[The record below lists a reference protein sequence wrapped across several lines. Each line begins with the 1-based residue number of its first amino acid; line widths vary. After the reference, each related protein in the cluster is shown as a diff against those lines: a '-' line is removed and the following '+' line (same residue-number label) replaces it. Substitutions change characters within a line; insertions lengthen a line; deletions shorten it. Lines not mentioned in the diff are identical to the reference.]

1 MRKWRKWINC
11 IKDLPIRW
19 KITLWSSMFLFLLF
33 LSYNLFQYIV
43 IDNSILNY
51 EKQNGIHQ
59 LNEVLAFIQ
68 SDDEPLS
75 LKQIENSE
83 GYLSKINEKN
93 QLIRILDR
101 KGNVI
106 TSTSNNVS
114 PNWQQPKTV
123 KHQEY
128 KVIRNHDER
137 LLVLRSPI
145 VTDNFTG
152 TVEIVRNMEMSDG
165 FMDKIFLLMLAAGV
179 GSLIFSILG
188 GTILAKKILSNVQA
202 LTLTMKKIKTNG
214 LEERVPVNE
223 KNDEFAQL
231 GSLFNE
237 LMDSLEDS
245 FLQQKQFVED
255 ASHELRTPLAIIQG
269 HLTLLN
275 RWGKNDAAVLDKSL
289 KSSLKEVERLT
300 NLVQDLLELS
310 RVENSLINP
319 VDVEPINVLATVQ
332 HVVRNFEVLY
342 SNYEFKIRYSHE
354 NLYVNISSRHLEQI
368 LIILLDNAVKY
379 SKKEEKEVVI
389 DCSLIN
395 EKVSLKVM
403 DKGIGI
409 PEEDIPYIL
418 NRFYRVDKARSRK
431 QGGLGLGLAI
441 AKRWIEKYH
450 GTINIESK
458 EGEGTNVTIL
468 LPLFNNSL

>member
-1 MRKWRKWINC
+1 M
-11 IKDLPIRW
+11 KDLPIRW
-19 KITLWSSMFLFLLF
+19 KITLWSSMFLFFLF

-93 QLIRILDR
+93 QLIRVLDR
-101 KGNVI
+101 KGNII

-152 TVEIVRNMEMSDG
+152 TVEIVRNMEMSDV

-188 GTILAKKILSNVQA
+188 GTILAKKILSNIQA

-269 HLTLLN
+269 HLMLLN
-275 RWGKNDAAVLDKSL
+275 RWGKNDVAVLDKSL
-289 KSSLKEVERLT
+289 KSSLKEVELLT
-300 NLVQDLLELS
+300 NLVQELLELS
-310 RVENSLINP
+310 RAENSLINP

-342 SNYEFKIRYSHE
+342 SNYGFKIKHSHE

-441 AKRWIEKYH
+441 AKRWVEKYH

-458 EGEGTNVTIL
+458 EGEGTNVTVV

>member
-1 MRKWRKWINC
+1 MRKWIKYM
-11 IKDLPIRW
+11 KDLPIRW
-19 KITLWSSMFLFLLF
+19 KITLWSSMFLFFLF

-43 IDNSILNY
+43 IDNGILNY

-59 LNEVLAFIQ
+59 LKEVLAFIQ

-101 KGNVI
+101 KGNII

-152 TVEIVRNMEMSDG
+152 TVEIVRNMEMSDA
-165 FMDKIFLLMLAAGV
+165 FMDKVFLLMLVAGV

-188 GTILAKKILSNVQA
+188 GTILAKKILSNIQA

-300 NLVQDLLELS
+300 NLVQELLELS
-310 RVENSLINP
+310 RAENSLINP

-342 SNYEFKIRYSHE
+342 SNYGFKIKHSHE

-409 PEEDIPYIL
+409 PKEDIPYIL

-441 AKRWIEKYH
+441 AKRWVEKYH

-458 EGEGTNVTIL
+458 EGEGTNVTVV

>member
-1 MRKWRKWINC
+1 MKKWIKYM
-11 IKDLPIRW
+11 KDLPIRW
-19 KITLWSSMFLFLLF
+19 KITLWSSMFLFFLF

-93 QLIRILDR
+93 QLIRVLDR
-101 KGNVI
+101 KGNII

-152 TVEIVRNMEMSDG
+152 TVEIVRNMEMSDV
-165 FMDKIFLLMLAAGV
+165 FMNKIFLLMLAAGV

-188 GTILAKKILSNVQA
+188 GTILAKKILSNIQA

-300 NLVQDLLELS
+300 NLVQELLELS
-310 RVENSLINP
+310 RAENSLINA

-332 HVVRNFEVLY
+332 HVVRNFEVLH
-342 SNYEFKIRYSHE
+342 SNYEFKIKHTHE

-379 SKKEEKEVVI
+379 SKKEGKEVVI

-441 AKRWIEKYH
+441 AKRWVEKYD

-458 EGEGTNVTIL
+458 EGQGTNVTVV
-468 LPLFNNSL
+468 LPLFTNSL

>member
-1 MRKWRKWINC
+1 MRKWIKYM
-11 IKDLPIRW
+11 KDLPIRW
-19 KITLWSSMFLFLLF
+19 KITLWSSMFLFFLF
-33 LSYNLFQYIV
+33 LSYNLFQYLV

-93 QLIRILDR
+93 QLIRVLDR
-101 KGNVI
+101 KGNII

-128 KVIRNHDER
+128 KVTRNHDER

-145 VTDNFTG
+145 VTANFTG
-152 TVEIVRNMEMSDG
+152 TVEIVRNMEMSDV

-275 RWGKNDAAVLDKSL
+275 RWGKNDGAVLDKSL

-300 NLVQDLLELS
+300 NLVQELLELS
-310 RVENSLINP
+310 RAENSLVNP

-342 SNYEFKIRYSHE
+342 NNYEFKIRHSHE

-458 EGEGTNVTIL
+458 EGEGTNVTAVW
-468 LPLFNNSL
+468 PLFNNSL

>member
-1 MRKWRKWINC
+1 M
-11 IKDLPIRW
+11 KDLPIRW
-19 KITLWSSMFLFLLF
+19 KITLWSSMFLFFLF

-43 IDNSILNY
+43 IDNGILNY

-59 LNEVLAFIQ
+59 LKEVLAFIQ

-93 QLIRILDR
+93 QLIRILDK
-101 KGNVI
+101 KGNII

-145 VTDNFTG
+145 VTNNFIG
-152 TVEIVRNMEMSDG
+152 TVEIVRNMEMSDA

-179 GSLIFSILG
+179 GSLVFSILG
-188 GTILAKKILSNVQA
+188 GTILAKKILSNIQA

-231 GSLFNE
+231 GNLFNE

-255 ASHELRTPLAIIQG
+255 ASHELRTPLSIIQG

-300 NLVQDLLELS
+300 NLVQELLELS
-310 RVENSLINP
+310 RAENSMINP
-319 VDVEPINVLATVQ
+319 IDVEPINVWTTVQ

-342 SNYEFKIRYSHE
+342 SNYEFKINHSYE

-395 EKVSLKVM
+395 EKVYLKVM

-441 AKRWIEKYH
+441 AKRWVEKYH

-458 EGEGTNVTIL
+458 EGEGTNVTVV

>member
-1 MRKWRKWINC
+1 MRKEITY
-11 IKDLPIRW
+11 IKDLPIKW
-19 KITLWSSMFLFLLF
+19 KITLWSSMFLFFLF

-43 IDNSILNY
+43 IDNGILNY

-59 LNEVLAFIQ
+59 LKEVLAFIQ

-75 LKQIENSE
+75 LNQIENSE

-93 QLIRILDR
+93 QLIRILDT

-128 KVIRNHDER
+128 KVIRKNDER

-145 VTDNFTG
+145 VTDNFSG
-152 TVEIVRNMEMSDG
+152 TVEIIRNMEMSDA
-165 FMDKIFLLMLAAGV
+165 FMDKIFLLMIAAGV

-188 GTILAKKILSNVQA
+188 GTILAKKILSNIQA

-269 HLTLLN
+269 HLMLLN
-275 RWGKNDAAVLDKSL
+275 RWGKNDAAILDKSL

-300 NLVQDLLELS
+300 NLVQELLELS
-310 RVENSLINP
+310 RAENSLINP
-319 VDVEPINVLATVQ
+319 VDVEPINVWATVQ

-342 SNYEFKIRYSHE
+342 SNYEFKIKHSHE

-431 QGGLGLGLAI
+431 QGGLG
-441 AKRWIEKYH
+441 
-450 GTINIESK
+450 
-458 EGEGTNVTIL
+458 
-468 LPLFNNSL
+468 

>member
-1 MRKWRKWINC
+1 M
-11 IKDLPIRW
+11 KDLPIRW
-19 KITLWSSMFLFLLF
+19 KITLWSSMFLFFLF

-43 IDNSILNY
+43 IDNGILNY

-59 LNEVLAFIQ
+59 LKEVLAFIQ

-75 LKQIENSE
+75 LNQIKNSE

-106 TSTSNNVS
+106 TSTTNNVS

-152 TVEIVRNMEMSDG
+152 TVEIVRNMEMSDA
-165 FMDKIFLLMLAAGV
+165 FMDKVFLLMLVAGV

-188 GTILAKKILSNVQA
+188 GTILAKKILSNIQA

-269 HLTLLN
+269 HLMLLN

-300 NLVQDLLELS
+300 NLVQELLELS
-310 RVENSLINP
+310 RAENSLINP
-319 VDVEPINVLATVQ
+319 VDAEPINVWTTVQ
-332 HVVRNFEVLY
+332 HVVRNFEVVY
-342 SNYEFKIRYSHE
+342 SDYEFKIKHFHE

-409 PEEDIPYIL
+409 PKEDIPYIL

-441 AKRWIEKYH
+441 AKRWVEKYH

-458 EGEGTNVTIL
+458 EGEGTNVTIV
-468 LPLFNNSL
+468 LPLFDNSL

>member
-1 MRKWRKWINC
+1 
-11 IKDLPIRW
+11 
-19 KITLWSSMFLFLLF
+19 MFLFFLF

-43 IDNSILNY
+43 IDNGILNY

-93 QLIRILDR
+93 QLIRVLDR
-101 KGNVI
+101 KGNII

-114 PNWQQPKTV
+114 PNLQQPKTV

-152 TVEIVRNMEMSDG
+152 TVEIVRNMEMSDV
-165 FMDKIFLLMLAAGV
+165 FMNKIFLLMLAAGV

-188 GTILAKKILSNVQA
+188 GTILAKKILSNIQA

-300 NLVQDLLELS
+300 NLVQELLELS
-310 RVENSLINP
+310 RAENSLINP

-342 SNYEFKIRYSHE
+342 NNYEFKIRHSHE

-395 EKVSLKVM
+395 EKVSLKIM

-458 EGEGTNVTIL
+458 EGEGTNVTAV
-468 LPLFNNSL
+468 LPLFTNSL

>member
-1 MRKWRKWINC
+1 MRRWIKYL
-11 IKDLPIRW
+11 KDLPIRW
-19 KITLWSSMFLFLLF
+19 KITLWSSMFLFFLF
-33 LSYNLFQYIV
+33 LSYNIFQYIV
-43 IDNSILNY
+43 IDNGILNY

-59 LNEVLAFIQ
+59 LKEVLAFIQ

-75 LKQIENSE
+75 LKQIKNSE

-93 QLIRILDR
+93 QLIRILDV

-114 PNWQQPKTV
+114 PNWQQPRAV
-123 KHQEY
+123 KYQEY
-128 KVIRNHDER
+128 KVVRKHDDR

-145 VTDNFTG
+145 VTSKFTG
-152 TVEIVRNMEMSDG
+152 TVEIIRNMEMSDD
-165 FMDKIFLLMLAAGV
+165 FMEKVFLLMIAAGI
-179 GSLIFSILG
+179 GSLILSILG
-188 GTILAKKILSNVQA
+188 GTILSKKILSNIQA
-202 LTLTMKKIKTNG
+202 LTLTMKKIKING

-245 FLQQKQFVED
+245 FIQQKQFVED

-275 RWGKNDAAVLDKSL
+275 RWGKNDAAILDKSL

-300 NLVQDLLELS
+300 NLVQELLELS
-310 RVENSLINP
+310 RAENSLINSM
-319 VDVEPINVLATVQ
+319 DIEPINVLETVQ
-332 HVVRNFEVLY
+332 HVVKNFEVLH
-342 SNYEFKIRYSHE
+342 SNYGFRIDHSHE

-379 SKKEEKEVVI
+379 SAREEKEVII

-441 AKRWIEKYH
+441 AKRWVEKYN

-458 EGEGTNVTIL
+458 EGQGTNVTL
-468 LPLFNNSL
+468 VFPLFKDSI

>member
-1 MRKWRKWINC
+1 M
-11 IKDLPIRW
+11 KDLPIRW
-19 KITLWSSMFLFLLF
+19 KITLWSSMFLFFLF

-93 QLIRILDR
+93 QLIRVLDR
-101 KGNVI
+101 KGNII

-114 PNWQQPKTV
+114 PNWQHPKTV

-152 TVEIVRNMEMSDG
+152 TVEIVRNMEMSDV

-188 GTILAKKILSNVQA
+188 GTILAKKILSNIQA

-300 NLVQDLLELS
+300 NLVQELLELS
-310 RVENSLINP
+310 RAENSLINP
-319 VDVEPINVLATVQ
+319 VDVEPINVWTTVQ
-332 HVVRNFEVLY
+332 HVVKNFEVVY
-342 SNYEFKIRYSHE
+342 SDYEFKIKHFHE

-395 EKVSLKVM
+395 EKISLKVM

-441 AKRWIEKYH
+441 AKRWVEKYH

-458 EGEGTNVTIL
+458 EGQGTNVTVV

>member
-1 MRKWRKWINC
+1 MRRWIKY

-19 KITLWSSMFLFLLF
+19 KIALWSSMFLFFLF
-33 LSYNLFQYIV
+33 LSYNIFQYIV
-43 IDNSILNY
+43 IDNGILNY

-59 LNEVLAFIQ
+59 LKEVLAFIQ

-75 LKQIENSE
+75 LNQIKNSE

-93 QLIRILDR
+93 QLIRILDV

-114 PNWQQPKTV
+114 PTWQQPKTV
-123 KHQEY
+123 KYQEY
-128 KVIRNHDER
+128 KLVRKHDDR

-145 VTDNFTG
+145 VTSKFTG
-152 TVEIVRNMEMSDG
+152 TVEIIRNMEMSDD
-165 FMDKIFLLMLAAGV
+165 FMEKVFLLMIAAGI
-179 GSLIFSILG
+179 GSLILSILG
-188 GTILAKKILSNVQA
+188 GTILSKKILSNIQA
-202 LTLTMKKIKTNG
+202 LTLTMKKIKING
-214 LEERVPVNE
+214 LQERVPVNE

-237 LMDSLEDS
+237 LMDNLEDS
-245 FLQQKQFVED
+245 FVQQKQFVED

-275 RWGKNDAAVLDKSL
+275 RWGKNDPAILDKSL
-289 KSSLKEVERLT
+289 KSCLKEVERLT
-300 NLVQDLLELS
+300 NLVQELLELS
-310 RVENSLINP
+310 RAENSLINSM
-319 VDVEPINVLATVQ
+319 DIEPINVLETVQ
-332 HVVRNFEVLY
+332 HVVRNFEVLH
-342 SNYEFKIRYSHE
+342 SNYRFRIDHSHE

-379 SKKEEKEVVI
+379 STREEKEVII

-441 AKRWIEKYH
+441 AKRWVEKYN

-458 EGEGTNVTIL
+458 EGEGTNVTL
-468 LPLFNNSL
+468 VFPLFKGSI

>member
-1 MRKWRKWINC
+1 M
-11 IKDLPIRW
+11 KDLPIRW
-19 KITLWSSMFLFLLF
+19 KITLWSSMFLFFLF

-43 IDNSILNY
+43 IDNGILNY

-59 LNEVLAFIQ
+59 LKEVLAFIQ

-101 KGNVI
+101 KGNII

-152 TVEIVRNMEMSDG
+152 TVEIVRNMEMSDA
-165 FMDKIFLLMLAAGV
+165 FMDKVFLLMLVAGV

-188 GTILAKKILSNVQA
+188 GTILAKKILSNIQA

-269 HLTLLN
+269 HLMLLN

-300 NLVQDLLELS
+300 NLVQELLELS
-310 RVENSLINP
+310 RAENSLINP
-319 VDVEPINVLATVQ
+319 VDAEPINVWTTVQ
-332 HVVRNFEVLY
+332 HVVRNFEVVY
-342 SNYEFKIRYSHE
+342 SDYEFKIKHFHE

-389 DCSLIN
+389 NCSLIN

-409 PEEDIPYIL
+409 PKEDIPYIL

-441 AKRWIEKYH
+441 AKRWVEKYH

-458 EGEGTNVTIL
+458 EGEGTNVTIV
-468 LPLFNNSL
+468 LPLFDNSL

>member
-1 MRKWRKWINC
+1 MRKWIKYM
-11 IKDLPIRW
+11 KDLPIRW
-19 KITLWSSMFLFLLF
+19 KITLWSSMFLFFLF

-43 IDNSILNY
+43 IDNGILNY

-59 LNEVLAFIQ
+59 LKEVLAFIQ

-101 KGNVI
+101 KGNII

-152 TVEIVRNMEMSDG
+152 TVEIVRNMEMSDA
-165 FMDKIFLLMLAAGV
+165 FMDKVFLLMLVAGV

-188 GTILAKKILSNVQA
+188 GTILAKKILSNIQA

-269 HLTLLN
+269 HLMLLN

-300 NLVQDLLELS
+300 NLVQELLELS
-310 RVENSLINP
+310 RAENSLINP
-319 VDVEPINVLATVQ
+319 VDAEPINVWTTVQ
-332 HVVRNFEVLY
+332 HVVRNFEVVY
-342 SNYEFKIRYSHE
+342 SDYEFKIKHFHE

-389 DCSLIN
+389 NCSLIN

-409 PEEDIPYIL
+409 PKEDIPYIL

-441 AKRWIEKYH
+441 AKRWVEKYH

-458 EGEGTNVTIL
+458 EGEGTNVTIV
-468 LPLFNNSL
+468 LPLFDNSL

>member
-1 MRKWRKWINC
+1 MRKWIKYM
-11 IKDLPIRW
+11 KDLPIRW
-19 KITLWSSMFLFLLF
+19 QITLWSSMFLFFLF

-93 QLIRILDR
+93 QLIRVLDR
-101 KGNVI
+101 KGNII

-152 TVEIVRNMEMSDG
+152 TVEIVRNMEMSDV

-188 GTILAKKILSNVQA
+188 GTILAKKILSNIQA

-269 HLTLLN
+269 HLMLLN
-275 RWGKNDAAVLDKSL
+275 RWGKNDVAVLDKSL

-300 NLVQDLLELS
+300 NLVQELLELS
-310 RVENSLINP
+310 RAENSLINP

-342 SNYEFKIRYSHE
+342 SNYGFKIKHSHE

-441 AKRWIEKYH
+441 AKRWVEKYH

-458 EGEGTNVTIL
+458 EGEGTNVTVV

>member
-1 MRKWRKWINC
+1 MRKWIKYM
-11 IKDLPIRW
+11 KDLPIRW
-19 KITLWSSMFLFLLF
+19 KITLWSSMFLFFLF

-43 IDNSILNY
+43 IDNGILNY

-59 LNEVLAFIQ
+59 LKEVLAFIQ

-101 KGNVI
+101 KGNII

-152 TVEIVRNMEMSDG
+152 TVEIVRNMEMSDA
-165 FMDKIFLLMLAAGV
+165 FMDKVFLLMLVAGV

-188 GTILAKKILSNVQA
+188 GTILAKKILSNIQA

-289 KSSLKEVERLT
+289 RSSLKEVERLT
-300 NLVQDLLELS
+300 NLVQELLELS
-310 RVENSLINP
+310 RAENSLINT
-319 VDVEPINVLATVQ
+319 VDVEPINVWTTVQ
-332 HVVRNFEVLY
+332 HVVRNFEVVY
-342 SNYEFKIRYSHE
+342 SDYEFKIKHFHE

-409 PEEDIPYIL
+409 PKEDIPYIL

-441 AKRWIEKYH
+441 AKRWVEKYH

-458 EGEGTNVTIL
+458 EGEGTNVTIV
-468 LPLFNNSL
+468 LPLFDNSL

>member
-1 MRKWRKWINC
+1 M
-11 IKDLPIRW
+11 KDLPIRW
-19 KITLWSSMFLFLLF
+19 KITLWSSMFLFFLF

-43 IDNSILNY
+43 IDNGILNY

-59 LNEVLAFIQ
+59 LKEVLAFIQ

-101 KGNVI
+101 KGNII

-123 KHQEY
+123 KHKEY
-128 KVIRNHDER
+128 KVIHNHDER

-152 TVEIVRNMEMSDG
+152 TVEIVRNMEMSDA

-179 GSLIFSILG
+179 GSLILSILG
-188 GTILAKKILSNVQA
+188 GTILAKKILSNIQA
-202 LTLTMKKIKTNG
+202 LTLTMKKIKING

-237 LMDSLEDS
+237 LMDSVEDS

-300 NLVQDLLELS
+300 NLVQELLELS
-310 RVENSLINP
+310 RAENSLINP

-342 SNYEFKIRYSHE
+342 SNYEFKIKHTHE

-379 SKKEEKEVVI
+379 SKKEGKEVVI
-389 DCSLIN
+389 DCSLVN
-395 EKVSLKVM
+395 EQVSLKVM

-441 AKRWIEKYH
+441 AKRWVEKYD

-458 EGEGTNVTIL
+458 EGQGTNVTIV
-468 LPLFNNSL
+468 LPLFDNSL

>member
-1 MRKWRKWINC
+1 MRKWIKC

-19 KITLWSSMFLFLLF
+19 KITLWSSMFLFFLF
-33 LSYNLFQYIV
+33 LSHNLFQYIV
-43 IDNSILNY
+43 IDNGILNY

-93 QLIRILDR
+93 QLIRVLDR
-101 KGNVI
+101 KGNII

-114 PNWQQPKTV
+114 PNLQQPKTV

-152 TVEIVRNMEMSDG
+152 TVEIVRNMEMSDV
-165 FMDKIFLLMLAAGV
+165 FMNKIFLLMLAAGV

-188 GTILAKKILSNVQA
+188 GTILAKKILSNIQA

-300 NLVQDLLELS
+300 NLVQELLELS
-310 RVENSLINP
+310 RAENSLINP

-342 SNYEFKIRYSHE
+342 NNYEFKIRHSHE

-395 EKVSLKVM
+395 EKVSLKIM

-458 EGEGTNVTIL
+458 EGEGTNVTAV
-468 LPLFNNSL
+468 LPLFTNSL

>member
-1 MRKWRKWINC
+1 M
-11 IKDLPIRW
+11 KDLPIRW
-19 KITLWSSMFLFLLF
+19 KITLWSSMFLFFLF

-43 IDNSILNY
+43 IDNGILNY

-59 LNEVLAFIQ
+59 LKEVLAFIQ

-101 KGNVI
+101 KGNII

-152 TVEIVRNMEMSDG
+152 TVEIVRNMEMSDA
-165 FMDKIFLLMLAAGV
+165 FMDKVFLLMLVAGV

-188 GTILAKKILSNVQA
+188 GTILAKKILSNIQA

-269 HLTLLN
+269 HLMLLN

-300 NLVQDLLELS
+300 NLVQELLELS
-310 RVENSLINP
+310 RAENSLINP
-319 VDVEPINVLATVQ
+319 VDAEPINVWTTVQ
-332 HVVRNFEVLY
+332 HVVRNFEVVY
-342 SNYEFKIRYSHE
+342 SDYEFKIKHFHE

-409 PEEDIPYIL
+409 PKEDIPYIL

-441 AKRWIEKYH
+441 AKRWVEKYH

-458 EGEGTNVTIL
+458 EGEGTNVTIV
-468 LPLFNNSL
+468 LPLFDNSL

>member
-1 MRKWRKWINC
+1 MRKWINY
-11 IKDLPIRW
+11 IKDLPVRW

-43 IDNSILNY
+43 IDNGILNY

-75 LKQIENSE
+75 LKQIEKSE

-93 QLIRILDR
+93 QLIRVLDK
-101 KGNVI
+101 KGHII

-128 KVIRNHDER
+128 KVVRNHEER

-145 VTDNFTG
+145 VTNNFTG
-152 TVEIVRNMEMSDG
+152 TVEIVRNMEMSDA
-165 FMDKIFLLMLAAGV
+165 FMDKIFLLMLAAGI

-188 GTILAKKILSNVQA
+188 GTILAKKILSNIQA

-300 NLVQDLLELS
+300 NLVQELLELS
-310 RVENSLINP
+310 RAENSLINP

-342 SNYEFKIRYSHE
+342 SNYEFKIKHTHE

-389 DCSLIN
+389 GCSLIN

-441 AKRWIEKYH
+441 AKRWVEKYD

-458 EGEGTNVTIL
+458 EGEGTNVTIV
-468 LPLFNNSL
+468 LPLFDNSL

>member
-1 MRKWRKWINC
+1 MRKEITY

-19 KITLWSSMFLFLLF
+19 KITLWSSMFLFFLF

-43 IDNSILNY
+43 IDNGILNY

-59 LNEVLAFIQ
+59 LKEVLAFIQ

-75 LKQIENSE
+75 LNQIENSE

-93 QLIRILDR
+93 QLIRILDT

-128 KVIRNHDER
+128 KVIRKNDER

-145 VTDNFTG
+145 VTDNFSG
-152 TVEIVRNMEMSDG
+152 TVEIIRNMEMSDA
-165 FMDKIFLLMLAAGV
+165 FMDKIFLLMIAAGV

-188 GTILAKKILSNVQA
+188 GTILAKKILSNIQA

-269 HLTLLN
+269 HLMLLN
-275 RWGKNDAAVLDKSL
+275 RWGKNDAAILDKSL

-300 NLVQDLLELS
+300 NLVQELLELS
-310 RVENSLINP
+310 RAENSLINP
-319 VDVEPINVLATVQ
+319 VDVEPINVWTTVQ

-342 SNYEFKIRYSHE
+342 SNYEFKIKHSHE

-431 QGGLGLGLAI
+431 QGGLGL
-441 AKRWIEKYH
+441 
-450 GTINIESK
+450 
-458 EGEGTNVTIL
+458 
-468 LPLFNNSL
+468 

>member
-1 MRKWRKWINC
+1 M
-11 IKDLPIRW
+11 KDLPIRW
-19 KITLWSSMFLFLLF
+19 KITLWSSMFLFFLF

-93 QLIRILDR
+93 QLIRVLDR
-101 KGNVI
+101 KGNII

-152 TVEIVRNMEMSDG
+152 TVEIVRNMEMSDV

-188 GTILAKKILSNVQA
+188 GTILAKKILSNIQA

-269 HLTLLN
+269 HLMLLN
-275 RWGKNDAAVLDKSL
+275 RWGKNDVAVLDKSL

-300 NLVQDLLELS
+300 NLVQELLELS
-310 RVENSLINP
+310 RAENSLINP

-342 SNYEFKIRYSHE
+342 SNYGFKIKHSHE

-441 AKRWIEKYH
+441 AKRWVEKYH

-458 EGEGTNVTIL
+458 EGEGTNVTVV
-468 LPLFNNSL
+468 LPLFNSSL

>member
-1 MRKWRKWINC
+1 MRKWIKC

-19 KITLWSSMFLFLLF
+19 KITLWSSMFLFFLF

-43 IDNSILNY
+43 IDNGILNY

-93 QLIRILDR
+93 QLIRVLDR
-101 KGNVI
+101 KGNII

-114 PNWQQPKTV
+114 PNLQQPKTV

-152 TVEIVRNMEMSDG
+152 TVEIVRNMEMSDV
-165 FMDKIFLLMLAAGV
+165 FMNKIFLLMLAAGV

-188 GTILAKKILSNVQA
+188 GTILAKKILSNIQA

-300 NLVQDLLELS
+300 NLVQELLELS
-310 RVENSLINP
+310 RAENSLINP

-342 SNYEFKIRYSHE
+342 NNYEFKIRHSHE

-458 EGEGTNVTIL
+458 EGEGTNVTAV
-468 LPLFNNSL
+468 LPLFTNSL

>member
-1 MRKWRKWINC
+1 MRKWIKYM
-11 IKDLPIRW
+11 KDLPIRW
-19 KITLWSSMFLFLLF
+19 KITLWSSMFLFFLF

-93 QLIRILDR
+93 QLIRVLDR
-101 KGNVI
+101 KGNII

-152 TVEIVRNMEMSDG
+152 TVEIVRNMEMSDV

-188 GTILAKKILSNVQA
+188 GTILAKKILSNIQA

-269 HLTLLN
+269 HLMLLN
-275 RWGKNDAAVLDKSL
+275 RWGKNDVAVLDKSL
-289 KSSLKEVERLT
+289 KSSLKEVELLT
-300 NLVQDLLELS
+300 NLVQELLELS
-310 RVENSLINP
+310 RAENSLINP

-342 SNYEFKIRYSHE
+342 SNYGFKIKHSHE

-441 AKRWIEKYH
+441 AKRWVEKYH

-458 EGEGTNVTIL
+458 EGEGTNVTVV

>member
-1 MRKWRKWINC
+1 MRKWIKYM
-11 IKDLPIRW
+11 KDLPIRW
-19 KITLWSSMFLFLLF
+19 KITLWSSMFLFFLF
-33 LSYNLFQYIV
+33 LSYNLFQYLV

-59 LNEVLAFIQ
+59 LKEVLAFIQ

-75 LKQIENSE
+75 LNQIKNSQ

-106 TSTSNNVS
+106 TSTTNNVS
-114 PNWQQPKTV
+114 PTWQQPKTV

-128 KVIRNHDER
+128 KVTRNHDER
-137 LLVLRSPI
+137 LLILRSPI
-145 VTDNFTG
+145 VTANFTG
-152 TVEIVRNMEMSDG
+152 TVEIVRNMEMSDA
-165 FMDKIFLLMLAAGV
+165 FMDKIFLLMLVAGV

-214 LEERVPVNE
+214 LEERVLVNG

-300 NLVQDLLELS
+300 NLVQELLELS
-310 RVENSLINP
+310 RAENSLINP
-319 VDVEPINVLATVQ
+319 VDVEPINVLTTVQ

-342 SNYEFKIRYSHE
+342 SNYGFKIKHSHE

-409 PEEDIPYIL
+409 PKEDIPYIL

-441 AKRWIEKYH
+441 AKRWVEKYD

-458 EGEGTNVTIL
+458 EGEGTNVTVV

>member
-1 MRKWRKWINC
+1 MRKWIKC

-19 KITLWSSMFLFLLF
+19 KITLWSSMFLFFLF

-43 IDNSILNY
+43 IDNGILNY

-93 QLIRILDR
+93 QLIRVLDR
-101 KGNVI
+101 KGNII

-114 PNWQQPKTV
+114 PNWQQPKAV
-123 KHQEY
+123 KHKEY

-152 TVEIVRNMEMSDG
+152 TVEIVRNMEMSDA
-165 FMDKIFLLMLAAGV
+165 FMDKIFLLMLAAGI

-275 RWGKNDAAVLDKSL
+275 R
-289 KSSLKEVERLT
+289 
-300 NLVQDLLELS
+300 
-310 RVENSLINP
+310 
-319 VDVEPINVLATVQ
+319 
-332 HVVRNFEVLY
+332 
-342 SNYEFKIRYSHE
+342 
-354 NLYVNISSRHLEQI
+354 
-368 LIILLDNAVKY
+368 
-379 SKKEEKEVVI
+379 
-389 DCSLIN
+389 
-395 EKVSLKVM
+395 
-403 DKGIGI
+403 
-409 PEEDIPYIL
+409 
-418 NRFYRVDKARSRK
+418 
-431 QGGLGLGLAI
+431 
-441 AKRWIEKYH
+441 
-450 GTINIESK
+450 
-458 EGEGTNVTIL
+458 
-468 LPLFNNSL
+468 

>member
-1 MRKWRKWINC
+1 MRKWINC

-152 TVEIVRNMEMSDG
+152 TVEIVRNMEMSDV

>member
-1 MRKWRKWINC
+1 MRKWIKYM
-11 IKDLPIRW
+11 KDLPIRW
-19 KITLWSSMFLFLLF
+19 KITLWSSMFLFFLF

-93 QLIRILDR
+93 QLIRVLDR
-101 KGNVI
+101 KGNII

-152 TVEIVRNMEMSDG
+152 TVEIVRNMEMSDV

-188 GTILAKKILSNVQA
+188 GTILAKKILSNIQA

-269 HLTLLN
+269 HLMLLN
-275 RWGKNDAAVLDKSL
+275 RWGKNDVAVLDKSL

-300 NLVQDLLELS
+300 NLVQELLELS
-310 RVENSLINP
+310 RAENSLINP

-342 SNYEFKIRYSHE
+342 SNYGFKIKHSHE

-441 AKRWIEKYH
+441 AKRWVEKYH

-458 EGEGTNVTIL
+458 EGEGTNVTVV

>member
-1 MRKWRKWINC
+1 MRKWIKYM
-11 IKDLPIRW
+11 KDLPIRW
-19 KITLWSSMFLFLLF
+19 KITLWSSMFLFFLF

-93 QLIRILDR
+93 QLIRVLDR
-101 KGNVI
+101 KGNII

-152 TVEIVRNMEMSDG
+152 TVEIVRNMEMSDV
-165 FMDKIFLLMLAAGV
+165 FMNKIFLLMLAAGV

-188 GTILAKKILSNVQA
+188 GTILAKKILSNIQA

-300 NLVQDLLELS
+300 NLVQELLELS
-310 RVENSLINP
+310 RAENSLINP
-319 VDVEPINVLATVQ
+319 VDVEPINVCTTVQ
-332 HVVRNFEVLY
+332 HVVRNFEVVY
-342 SNYEFKIRYSHE
+342 SDYEFKIKHFHE

-441 AKRWIEKYH
+441 AKRWVEKYH

-458 EGEGTNVTIL
+458 EGEGTNVTVV
-468 LPLFNNSL
+468 LPLFTNSL

>member
-1 MRKWRKWINC
+1 MRKWIKY

-19 KITLWSSMFLFLLF
+19 KITLWSSMFLFFLF

-43 IDNSILNY
+43 IDNGILNY

-59 LNEVLAFIQ
+59 LKEVLAFIQ

-101 KGNVI
+101 KGNII

-152 TVEIVRNMEMSDG
+152 TVEIVRNMEMSDA
-165 FMDKIFLLMLAAGV
+165 FMDKVFLLMLVAGV

-188 GTILAKKILSNVQA
+188 GTILAKKILSNIQA

-300 NLVQDLLELS
+300 NLVQELLELS
-310 RVENSLINP
+310 RAENSLINP

-342 SNYEFKIRYSHE
+342 SNYGFKIKHSHE

-409 PEEDIPYIL
+409 PKEDIPYIL

-441 AKRWIEKYH
+441 AKRWVEKYH

-458 EGEGTNVTIL
+458 EGEGTNVTIV
-468 LPLFNNSL
+468 LPLFDNSL

>member
-1 MRKWRKWINC
+1 MRKWIKYM
-11 IKDLPIRW
+11 KDLPIRW
-19 KITLWSSMFLFLLF
+19 KITLWSSMFLFFLF
-33 LSYNLFQYIV
+33 LSYNFFQYIV
-43 IDNSILNY
+43 IDNGILNY

-59 LNEVLAFIQ
+59 LKEVLAFIQ

-101 KGNVI
+101 KGNII

-152 TVEIVRNMEMSDG
+152 TVEIVRNMEMSDA
-165 FMDKIFLLMLAAGV
+165 FMDKVFLLMLVAGV

-188 GTILAKKILSNVQA
+188 GTILAKKILSNIQA

-269 HLTLLN
+269 HLMLLN

-300 NLVQDLLELS
+300 NLVQELLELS
-310 RVENSLINP
+310 RAENSLINP
-319 VDVEPINVLATVQ
+319 VDAEPINVWTTVQ
-332 HVVRNFEVLY
+332 HVVRNFEVVY
-342 SNYEFKIRYSHE
+342 SDYEFKIKHFHE

-409 PEEDIPYIL
+409 PKEDIPYIL

-441 AKRWIEKYH
+441 AKRWVEKYH

-458 EGEGTNVTIL
+458 EGEGTNVTIV
-468 LPLFNNSL
+468 LPLFDNSL

>member
-1 MRKWRKWINC
+1 MRKWTKY

-19 KITLWSSMFLFLLF
+19 KITLWSSMFLFFLF

-93 QLIRILDR
+93 QLIRVLDR
-101 KGNVI
+101 KGNII
-106 TSTSNNVS
+106 TSTSNDVS

-152 TVEIVRNMEMSDG
+152 TVEIIRNMEMSDV

-300 NLVQDLLELS
+300 NLVQELLELS
-310 RVENSLINP
+310 RAENSLVNP

-342 SNYEFKIRYSHE
+342 NNYEFKIRHSHE

-458 EGEGTNVTIL
+458 EGEGTNVTAVW
-468 LPLFNNSL
+468 PLFNNSL

>member
-1 MRKWRKWINC
+1 M
-11 IKDLPIRW
+11 KDLPIRW
-19 KITLWSSMFLFLLF
+19 KITLWSSMFLFFLF
-33 LSYNLFQYIV
+33 LSYNLFQYLV

-59 LNEVLAFIQ
+59 LKEVLAFIQ

-75 LKQIENSE
+75 LNQIKNSQ

-106 TSTSNNVS
+106 TSTTNNVS
-114 PNWQQPKTV
+114 PTWQQPKTV

-128 KVIRNHDER
+128 KVTRNHDER
-137 LLVLRSPI
+137 LLILRSPI
-145 VTDNFTG
+145 VTANFTG
-152 TVEIVRNMEMSDG
+152 TVEIVRNMEMSDA
-165 FMDKIFLLMLAAGV
+165 FMDKIFLLMLVAGV

-214 LEERVPVNE
+214 LEERVLVNG

-300 NLVQDLLELS
+300 NLVQELLELS
-310 RVENSLINP
+310 RAENSLINP
-319 VDVEPINVLATVQ
+319 VDVEPINVLTTVQ

-342 SNYEFKIRYSHE
+342 SNYGFKIKHSHE

-409 PEEDIPYIL
+409 PKEDIPYIL

-441 AKRWIEKYH
+441 AKRWVEKYD

-458 EGEGTNVTIL
+458 EGEGTNVTVV

>member
-1 MRKWRKWINC
+1 M
-11 IKDLPIRW
+11 KDLPIRW
-19 KITLWSSMFLFLLF
+19 KITLWSSMFLFFLF

-93 QLIRILDR
+93 QLIRVLDR
-101 KGNVI
+101 KGNII

-152 TVEIVRNMEMSDG
+152 TVEIVRNMEMSDV

-188 GTILAKKILSNVQA
+188 GTILAKKILSNIQA

-269 HLTLLN
+269 HLMLLN
-275 RWGKNDAAVLDKSL
+275 RWGKNDVAVLDKSL

-300 NLVQDLLELS
+300 NLVQELLELS
-310 RVENSLINP
+310 RAENSLINP

-342 SNYEFKIRYSHE
+342 SNYGFKIKHSHE

-368 LIILLDNAVKY
+368 LIILPDNAVKY

-441 AKRWIEKYH
+441 AKRWVEKYH

-458 EGEGTNVTIL
+458 EGEGTNVTVV

>member
-1 MRKWRKWINC
+1 MRKWIKY

-19 KITLWSSMFLFLLF
+19 KITLWSSMFLFFLF
-33 LSYNLFQYIV
+33 LSYNVFQYIV
-43 IDNSILNY
+43 INNGILNY

-59 LNEVLAFIQ
+59 LKEVLAFIQ

-75 LKQIENSE
+75 LKQIKNSK
-83 GYLSKINEKN
+83 GYLTKINEKN
-93 QLIRILDR
+93 QLIRVLDM
-101 KGNVI
+101 KGNII

-152 TVEIVRNMEMSDG
+152 TVEIIRNMEMSDA
-165 FMDKIFLLMLAAGV
+165 FMDKVFLLMLAAGV
-179 GSLIFSILG
+179 GSLVFSILG
-188 GTILAKKILSNVQA
+188 GTILAKKILSNIQA
-202 LTLTMKKIKTNG
+202 LTLTMKKIKING

-269 HLTLLN
+269 HLMLLN

-289 KSSLKEVERLT
+289 KSSLKEVDRLT
-300 NLVQDLLELS
+300 NLVQELLELS
-310 RVENSLINP
+310 RAENSLINP
-319 VDVEPINVLATVQ
+319 VDVEPINVWTAVQ

-342 SNYEFKIRYSHE
+342 SNYEFKIRHSHE
-354 NLYVNISSRHLEQI
+354 SLYVNISSRHLEQI

-395 EKVSLKVM
+395 EKVYLKVM

-441 AKRWIEKYH
+441 AKRWVKKYH

-458 EGEGTNVTIL
+458 ESKGTNVTVV

>member
-1 MRKWRKWINC
+1 MRKWIKYM
-11 IKDLPIRW
+11 KDLPIRW
-19 KITLWSSMFLFLLF
+19 KITLWSSMFLFFLF

-43 IDNSILNY
+43 IDNGILNY

-59 LNEVLAFIQ
+59 LKEVLAFIQ

-101 KGNVI
+101 KGNII

-152 TVEIVRNMEMSDG
+152 TVEIVRNMEMSDA
-165 FMDKIFLLMLAAGV
+165 FMDKVFLLMLVAGV

-188 GTILAKKILSNVQA
+188 GTILAKKILSNIQA

-269 HLTLLN
+269 HLMLLN

-300 NLVQDLLELS
+300 NLVQELLELS
-310 RVENSLINP
+310 RAENSLINP
-319 VDVEPINVLATVQ
+319 VDAEPINVWTTVQ
-332 HVVRNFEVLY
+332 HVVRNFEVVY
-342 SNYEFKIRYSHE
+342 SDYEFKIKHFHE

-409 PEEDIPYIL
+409 PKEDIPYIL

-441 AKRWIEKYH
+441 AKRWVEKYH

-458 EGEGTNVTIL
+458 EGEGTNVTIV
-468 LPLFNNSL
+468 LPLFDNSL